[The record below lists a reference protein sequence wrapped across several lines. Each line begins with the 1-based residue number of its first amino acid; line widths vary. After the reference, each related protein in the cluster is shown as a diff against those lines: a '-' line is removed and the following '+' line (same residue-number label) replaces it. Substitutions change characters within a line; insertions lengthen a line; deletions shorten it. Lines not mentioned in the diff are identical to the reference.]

1 MKRISDNFL
10 TMLLPLTVVAATA
23 FSLVA
28 AVAFRMGATTAGF
41 VFATLSIVGWIGLF
55 AEFFLLYDIIIDKW
69 LSKDRSVL
77 TASWFV
83 ISLLLAFILTPDKH
97 TDWSTCIIMASLFA
111 VVFLLPCI
119 IGMAYGK
126 QIKSWM
132 LQRCNSLVPK
142 KQQHTDEP
150 IEKQIEALLSAS
162 TPPVTM
168 KQEDEIRHYDSLV
181 SKVQPEQIRRLP
193 ESLQTNDALF
203 LLVLFREDGYLD
215 TDFQPLMKK
224 EDDEINQTLYAYI
237 ASALCA
243 ALKIRKGKW
252 VIFEKF
258 WPLNNGAQL
267 ASNFKT
273 AYRDNPSSET
283 RHLRPRRVQEGLTC
297 IIRTIL
303 FLVPVT
309 VTRWRDFLC
318 PSENRPVSFRAYKL
332 PCTDYQGLWRVYSS
346 LILRFCSIYSCIYNP
361 QCSLFVSFI
370 VIVSG

>member
-1 MKRISDNFL
+1 MDR
-10 TMLLPLTVVAATA
+10 TGCRV
-23 FSLVA
+23 
-28 AVAFRMGATTAGF
+28 
-41 VFATLSIVGWIGLF
+41 
-55 AEFFLLYDIIIDKW
+55 FLLYDIIIDKW

-83 ISLLLAFILTPDKH
+83 LSLLLAFVFTPDKRM
-97 TDWSTCIIMASLFA
+97 DWSTCIVMVSLFA
-111 VVFLLPCI
+111 VVFLLPCT
-119 IGMAYGK
+119 IGMAYGR

-132 LQRCNSLVPK
+132 LQRWNSLVPK
-142 KQQHTDEP
+142 KRQHADEP
-150 IEKQIEALLSAS
+150 IERQIEAVLSAS
-162 TPPVTM
+162 TPPATM

-181 SKVQPEQIRRLP
+181 SKVQPELIRKLP

-273 AYRDNPSSET
+273 AYRDNPSEHQRHIAKLLRKAT
-283 RHLRPRRVQEGLTC
+283 RLRP
-297 IIRTIL
+297 
-303 FLVPVT
+303 
-309 VTRWRDFLC
+309 
-318 PSENRPVSFRAYKL
+318 KL
-332 PCTDYQGLWRVYSS
+332 DTYDLEEFKKV
-346 LILRFCSIYSCIYNP
+346 
-361 QCSLFVSFI
+361 
-370 VIVSG
+370 

>member
-55 AEFFLLYDIIIDKW
+55 AEFFLLYDIIIYKW

-111 VVFLLPCI
+111 VVFLLP
-119 IGMAYGK
+119 
-126 QIKSWM
+126 
-132 LQRCNSLVPK
+132 
-142 KQQHTDEP
+142 
-150 IEKQIEALLSAS
+150 
-162 TPPVTM
+162 
-168 KQEDEIRHYDSLV
+168 
-181 SKVQPEQIRRLP
+181 
-193 ESLQTNDALF
+193 
-203 LLVLFREDGYLD
+203 
-215 TDFQPLMKK
+215 
-224 EDDEINQTLYAYI
+224 
-237 ASALCA
+237 
-243 ALKIRKGKW
+243 
-252 VIFEKF
+252 
-258 WPLNNGAQL
+258 
-267 ASNFKT
+267 
-273 AYRDNPSSET
+273 
-283 RHLRPRRVQEGLTC
+283 C